1 MTSTVPKPKTDS
13 HARVAEL
20 EARLAVIEEV
30 TTALEKQLD
39 LEAVAELV
47 GERLHASFPVA
58 DLFMALFDAR
68 TNMISFP
75 YEVAAGA
82 RQHTEPIPAES
93 GLTAKVIRTGRPL
106 LIRTQNEA
114 KRHHAIQFGE
124 PTASWMGVPI
134 SAAGDVIGVL
144 AMESDAENAFG
155 DNDLR
160 LLASLAATT
169 GIALRNARLF
179 AETTQRNAELAVI
192 NEIGEALAQQLD
204 FHGIIDAVGERIRAI
219 FQTRTAVITLHDAAT
234 NNLATPYSIDQGE
247 RLSPPDRPLGG
258 LAGEVIQTRRPLR
271 LGSNE
276 ASQALHAVIWG
287 TDDAESWLGV
297 PIIAGERALGV
308 ISLERLPKNAF
319 SESDERLLATIASN
333 LGVALEN
340 ARLFDETKRLLTETN
355 ERAAELAIINSVQ
368 QGLAA
373 KLDMQS
379 MYELVGDKIQEI
391 FDAQVM
397 AIALYDRATLT
408 SRYPYAI
415 ERGVRFPE
423 FTGAFSHVTHL
434 LMKEKQALLIPDMV
448 AWQAEQNVVIGV
460 IEGEPMRSALYVPLM
475 RGDEV
480 FGALSLQNGDRTDA
494 YSEADA
500 RLLSTLAAS
509 LSVAL
514 ENARL
519 FGETQRLLTE
529 TDERAAELAIIN
541 SVQQGLASKLD
552 MQSMYELVGDKIQ
565 ETFDAQE
572 ADIALYNLET
582 NTLHYVYG
590 VERGVRLAPQDR
602 DIPFGPFTRRV
613 AASRE
618 PLLINDVET
627 WTQESGEQ
635 ASVPAGEPTKSVLFA
650 PLIAGTNLRGHISL
664 QNIDRTNAFTD
675 ADVRLLTTLASS
687 LAVALENARLFGET
701 ERLLTE
707 TNERAAELAIINSVQ
722 QGLAAKLDMQSMY
735 ELVGEKIQEI
745 FDAQVVDIAVIDE
758 SASTMSFAY
767 GIERGQRLEGG
778 TYALMGPRRYVV
790 ESREPLL
797 INENIMS
804 RVRELGQEGALEG
817 EIPKAGL
824 WVPLTRGD
832 AVHGIISLQNLDRE
846 NAFGESDVRLLT
858 TLAGSLSV
866 ALENARLF
874 AETQRLLTETNERA
888 AELAIIN
895 SVQQGLAAKLDMQSM
910 YELVG
915 DKIREIFDA
924 QVVDI
929 GIFDFEHELTRFPYT
944 IERGARFP
952 DEPSKFSANTRWF
965 LERAAPLVI
974 DDVASW
980 SKEMGHSWTVI
991 GEPSKSM
998 VMVPLVSAG
1007 QLFGRISLQNLD
1019 RTHAFSEADVRLL
1032 TTLAS
1037 SLSVAL
1043 DNARL
1048 VAETRQRAAELAIVN
1063 DVGQAAA
1070 SQLDLSLL
1078 MALVGDKMAETF
1090 RADIL
1095 YIALYDATTRT
1106 IDFPYYSENGE
1117 RQVTDPIAFGEGL
1130 TSHIIRTRQP
1140 LLMNQAAQF
1149 DALDAKGIGRDA
1161 RSYLGVP
1168 MLLGDEAIGAISVQS
1183 STEEGRFG
1191 GAEVGLLA
1199 TLAANIVSAIHNAR
1213 LYSESQGRATE
1224 MAALADVGREM
1235 TATLELNVL
1244 LKRVAEQARGLL
1256 GGTSS
1261 AIFLPDSDGTTFRA
1275 TSAVGDIAE
1284 QISATTVI
1292 SGQGIIGS
1300 IAAAAKP
1307 EIVDDAN
1314 ADERAVHIPGTPDQ
1328 EDQER
1333 LIAAPLLGRGGVNG
1347 VMVVWRTGRGSRP
1360 FVPTD
1365 LDFLVGLSQ
1374 QAAIAIDNARL
1385 FADLRE
1391 ATAAAEA
1398 ANQAKSSFLAAMSH
1412 EIRTP
1417 MNAIIGMSGL
1427 LTDTQLTAEQ
1437 SDYADTIR
1445 TSGDALLTII
1455 NDILDFSKIEAGKV
1469 DLVSEPFSP
1478 ADCLEGALDVIGAA
1492 AAGKGIELAYEVVG
1506 DLPQAVKGDFGR
1518 LRQVLLN
1525 LLSNAVKF
1533 TEKGEV
1539 LVTARAQAS
1548 GRDVVLNVDV
1558 RDTGIGIPKAQMG
1571 RLFQSFSQADS
1582 SIARRYG
1589 GTGLGLAISRRLAEA
1604 MNGSLTAES
1613 AGAADKGS
1621 TFHLQVRLPAAPAS
1635 ALPQVRE
1642 LVTVELA
1649 GKRALIV
1656 DDNATNRRI
1665 LKAQLARWQID
1676 VKDTASP
1683 REALKWIKAGEK
1695 FDVALLD
1702 LFMPDMDG
1710 VELAEQ
1716 LRKVTSA
1723 KEMRLVLVSSAAL
1736 REHRQSVFNSLLA
1749 KPVKPSALHD
1759 ALVTVLAAPEVRNEV
1774 ERQHERPS
1782 VDPELGRRHPLAI
1795 LLAEDN
1801 AVNQKLAVRLLANM
1815 GYTADIAGDGLQAIE
1830 AVKRADYD
1838 VVLMDVQ
1845 MPELDGLEAT
1855 RRIRAEMPDRPVHI
1869 VAMTANAMAGDRD
1882 ACLAAGMNDYISKP
1896 VRPAE
1901 LAAALTR
1908 APSRAAKG

>member
-1117 RQVTDPIAFGEGL
+1117 RQGNGSDCVRRGPHVAHHPYASAPTHESGRPIRRARREGHRARR
-1130 TSHIIRTRQP
+1130 SFIPGRADAAGRRGDRRDQRPEQHGGRTLRRSGGRP
-1140 LLMNQAAQF
+1140 A
-1149 DALDAKGIGRDA
+1149 RDA
-1161 RSYLGVP
+1161 R
-1168 MLLGDEAIGAISVQS
+1168 
-1183 STEEGRFG
+1183 
-1191 GAEVGLLA
+1191 
-1199 TLAANIVSAIHNAR
+1199 
-1213 LYSESQGRATE
+1213 
-1224 MAALADVGREM
+1224 
-1235 TATLELNVL
+1235 
-1244 LKRVAEQARGLL
+1244 
-1256 GGTSS
+1256 
-1261 AIFLPDSDGTTFRA
+1261 
-1275 TSAVGDIAE
+1275 
-1284 QISATTVI
+1284 
-1292 SGQGIIGS
+1292 
-1300 IAAAAKP
+1300 
-1307 EIVDDAN
+1307 
-1314 ADERAVHIPGTPDQ
+1314 
-1328 EDQER
+1328 
-1333 LIAAPLLGRGGVNG
+1333 
-1347 VMVVWRTGRGSRP
+1347 
-1360 FVPTD
+1360 
-1365 LDFLVGLSQ
+1365 
-1374 QAAIAIDNARL
+1374 
-1385 FADLRE
+1385 
-1391 ATAAAEA
+1391 
-1398 ANQAKSSFLAAMSH
+1398 
-1412 EIRTP
+1412 
-1417 MNAIIGMSGL
+1417 
-1427 LTDTQLTAEQ
+1427 
-1437 SDYADTIR
+1437 
-1445 TSGDALLTII
+1445 
-1455 NDILDFSKIEAGKV
+1455 
-1469 DLVSEPFSP
+1469 
-1478 ADCLEGALDVIGAA
+1478 
-1492 AAGKGIELAYEVVG
+1492 
-1506 DLPQAVKGDFGR
+1506 
-1518 LRQVLLN
+1518 
-1525 LLSNAVKF
+1525 
-1533 TEKGEV
+1533 
-1539 LVTARAQAS
+1539 
-1548 GRDVVLNVDV
+1548 
-1558 RDTGIGIPKAQMG
+1558 
-1571 RLFQSFSQADS
+1571 
-1582 SIARRYG
+1582 
-1589 GTGLGLAISRRLAEA
+1589 
-1604 MNGSLTAES
+1604 
-1613 AGAADKGS
+1613 
-1621 TFHLQVRLPAAPAS
+1621 
-1635 ALPQVRE
+1635 
-1642 LVTVELA
+1642 
-1649 GKRALIV
+1649 
-1656 DDNATNRRI
+1656 
-1665 LKAQLARWQID
+1665 
-1676 VKDTASP
+1676 
-1683 REALKWIKAGEK
+1683 
-1695 FDVALLD
+1695 
-1702 LFMPDMDG
+1702 
-1710 VELAEQ
+1710 
-1716 LRKVTSA
+1716 
-1723 KEMRLVLVSSAAL
+1723 
-1736 REHRQSVFNSLLA
+1736 REHRFGNSQC
-1749 KPVKPSALHD
+1749 
-1759 ALVTVLAAPEVRNEV
+1759 AAVQRV
-1774 ERQHERPS
+1774 A
-1782 VDPELGRRHPLAI
+1782 GARH
-1795 LLAEDN
+1795 
-1801 AVNQKLAVRLLANM
+1801 
-1815 GYTADIAGDGLQAIE
+1815 GDG
-1830 AVKRADYD
+1830 RA
-1838 VVLMDVQ
+1838 
-1845 MPELDGLEAT
+1845 G
-1855 RRIRAEMPDRPVHI
+1855 
-1869 VAMTANAMAGDRD
+1869 
-1882 ACLAAGMNDYISKP
+1882 
-1896 VRPAE
+1896 
-1901 LAAALTR
+1901 
-1908 APSRAAKG
+1908 